1 MSVFKFLL
9 KIVLTGLGI
18 TLFLG
23 ILAEEWWAAL
33 VMGLL
38 FFLVIVALIMW
49 IAHTIVEVLFS

>member
-9 KIVLTGLGI
+9 KVVLTGLGI
-18 TLFLG
+18 ILFLG

-38 FFLVIVALIMW
+38 FFLVIVALIVW